1 METSTNDTTADSTE
15 VDPPIVLVVMGV
27 SGSGKSTVAGM
38 LAGRLGWDLEEGDDL
53 HPAANVE
60 KMAAGVPLTDDDRW
74 PWLDKISAWIQLHTA
89 SGTPGI
95 ITCSALRR
103 VYRDRLCGPGVAFVH
118 LDGSRDT
125 IATRL
130 SNRLDHFMPQ
140 SLLGSQFATLEP
152 LEPDENGIVVELSR
166 GPKDEVKEIMRRL
179 HLSALPAPAYT
190 DEGLLA
196 D

>member
-1 METSTNDTTADSTE
+1 
-15 VDPPIVLVVMGV
+15 MGV
-27 SGSGKSTVAGM
+27 SGSGKTTIATLLSRLLHCE
-38 LAGRLGWDLEEGDDL
+38 LADADTF
-53 HPAANVE
+53 HSAANVR
-60 KMAAGVPLTDDDRW
+60 KMASGIPLTDEDRW

-103 VYRDRLCGPGVAFVH
+103 VYRDRLSGPGVAFVH

-179 HLSALPAPAYT
+179 HLAALPAPVYT

>member
-1 METSTNDTTADSTE
+1 MAATDQATLAETSE

-60 KMAAGVPLTDDDRW
+60 KMAAGVPLTDEDRW

-95 ITCSALRR
+95 VTCSALRR
-103 VYRDRLCGPGVAFVH
+103 VYRDRLSGPGVAFVH
-118 LDGSRDT
+118 LDGSRDA

-152 LEPDENGIVVELSR
+152 LEPDENGVVIQLGQ
-166 GPKDEVKEIMRRL
+166 GPKDEVREIMRRL
-179 HLSALPAPAYT
+179 HLSAMPAPNYT